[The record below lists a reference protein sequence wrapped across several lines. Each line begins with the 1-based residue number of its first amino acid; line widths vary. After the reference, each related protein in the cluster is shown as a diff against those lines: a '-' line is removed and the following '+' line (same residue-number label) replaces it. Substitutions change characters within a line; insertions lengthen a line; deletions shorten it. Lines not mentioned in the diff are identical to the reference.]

1 MCFLPLKMMMLLAFL
16 DRDSISKFLGLNG
29 SSGGLPASIGWVEA
43 RLLELPFN
51 SERKMKIR

>member
-1 MCFLPLKMMMLLAFL
+1 MMMLFAFL

-29 SSGGLPASIGWVEA
+29 SSGGLPANIGWVDA

-51 SERKMKIR
+51 SERKMKIVIR